1 MESGWQRDVKFH
13 EGWNLCLYGSGGSGG
28 GGGVG
33 GGVDGSD
40 GGGGVDGGVDGERI
54 VVLVMVVR
62 LSCIEVV
69 EWWECC
75 V

>member
-1 MESGWQRDVKFH
+1 MESGWQRDVKFR
-13 EGWNLCLYGSGGSGG
+13 EGWNLCFYDSGGSGG
-28 GGGVG
+28 G
-33 GGVDGSD
+33 GSD
-40 GGGGVDGGVDGERI
+40 GGGGVDGGVDGGRI